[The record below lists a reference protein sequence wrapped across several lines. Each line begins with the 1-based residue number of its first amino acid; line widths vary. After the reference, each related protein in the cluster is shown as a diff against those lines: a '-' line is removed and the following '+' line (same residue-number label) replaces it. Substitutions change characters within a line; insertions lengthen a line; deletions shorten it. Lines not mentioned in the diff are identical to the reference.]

1 LDRRTSWVDNVVLF
15 SYSDLQSFKVV
26 VLVDMD
32 LVMEQFLAL
41 ANEVETLDGHVVVV
55 GRAWYCKFGNAI
67 VVIVRKPF

>member
-55 GRAWYCKFGNAI
+55 GRAWYRKFGNAI
-67 VVIVRKPF
+67 VVTVRKPF